1 MPQQMRNI
9 IVKCWL
15 GLSLLSILSG
25 CGKPVT
31 QSGLVGTYV
40 ADYTAAK
47 ETLTLLPDGK
57 FTQQVTIKSS
67 SQMLATNGMW
77 TFDAADKRITF
88 HDSFLSVLDGFGQPK
103 KRPEPGTAMLPVVDK
118 FGNVQIGDDPTIE
131 YKKQPNP

>member
-1 MPQQMRNI
+1 MQKPVRNI
-9 IVKCWL
+9 IVKCWF
-15 GLSLLSILSG
+15 GLSLLSALSG
-25 CGKPVT
+25 CGKPVA
-31 QSGLVGTYV
+31 QSDMAGAYV

-67 SQMLATNGMW
+67 SQMLTTNGTW
-77 TFDAADKRITF
+77 TFNAADKNITF
-88 HDSFLSVLDGFGQPK
+88 HDSFFSVLDGFGKPMKQ
-103 KRPEPGTAMLPVVDK
+103 PEPGTSVLPVVRL